1 MIEYLYNNV
10 GKNLF
15 VFERMGTI
23 LTKADRK
30 LLNLLAKSYPTI
42 SDVSS
47 EIINLRAILNLPKGT
62 EHFLSDL
69 HGEYEAFLHLRN
81 SASGVIREKT
91 ELLFGGV
98 LKEEEIT
105 TLVTLIYYPKEKL
118 DELEKSGVTTP
129 EWYNETLRRMVEI
142 CRLLASKY
150 TRSKTRKLLPKSYVY
165 ILEELLGGIQGS
177 FDRKEYYNSIISTIA
192 GSSRNRDFIIA
203 LSDTIKRLAVDRLH
217 ILGDIFD
224 RGSRP
229 DVIMESI
236 STGTNVDIQWGN
248 HDILW
253 MGAAGGSTACIATV
267 LNNSIT
273 YKNLDVIEIGYGI
286 SLRPLALF
294 ANATY
299 SDCDISA
306 FMPKESGEA
315 GTEKDNYL
323 MARMHKAIAIIQ
335 FKAEAEV
342 IRRNPQFNMDERILL
357 DKINYSKA
365 TVNIGGTDYP
375 LCDADFPTVNEKD
388 PLAFTEGELEV
399 INYLKTAFRKSEKLQ
414 RHVDFLFERGD
425 LYKIHNSNLLLHG
438 CVPINED
445 GSLMEFEFDGR
456 KMHGREFMDYLETIV
471 RKGFYSP
478 QNSPAHEKGLDYMWF
493 LWCGKNSPLCGR
505 LKITTFER
513 LLVEDSSTY
522 DEPKNAYYRNVDND
536 RVIDTIFKEFSL
548 CGSLGGGL
556 HSHIINGHV
565 PVISKAGESP
575 VKGSGRLIIIDGGFC
590 KAYHKKTGIAGYT
603 LVYSANRMR
612 ISAHEPFEGKEKAI
626 REGSDIHSKSNV
638 FERPTEPIRV
648 IETDDGKE
656 ILKNIED
663 LAALL
668 EAYETGEIKENLHKQ
683 KY

>member
-1 MIEYLYNNV
+1 M
-10 GKNLF
+10 
-15 VFERMGTI
+15 
-23 LTKADRK
+23 TKADRK
-30 LLNLLAKSYPTI
+30 LLDLLAKSHPTI
-42 SDVSS
+42 KDVHS
-47 EIINLRAILNLPKGT
+47 EIINLKAILHLPKGT

-69 HGEYEAFLHLRN
+69 HGEYEAFLHLQS

-105 TLVTLIYYPKEKL
+105 TLVTLIYYPVEKL
-118 DELEKSGVTTP
+118 DELEKSGVATP
-129 EWYNETLRRMVEI
+129 EWCFETLRRMVEI

-150 TRSKTRKLLPKSYVY
+150 TRSKVRKLLPHSYAY

-177 FDRKEYYNSIISTIA
+177 FDRKDYYNNIISTIA
-192 GSSRNRDFIIA
+192 GTSRRNDFIIA

-229 DVIMESI
+229 DVIMEALSL
-236 STGTNVDIQWGN
+236 GTNVDIQWGN

-273 YKNLDVIEIGYGI
+273 YRNLDVIEIGYGI

-306 FMPKESGEA
+306 FMPKESGDI
-315 GTEKDNYL
+315 GTEKDIYL
-323 MARMHKAIAIIQ
+323 MARMHKAIAVIQ

-357 DKINYSKA
+357 DKINYANA
-365 TVNIGGTDYP
+365 TVTIDGREYP
-375 LCDADFPTVNEKD
+375 LRDADFPTVNEKD
-388 PLAFTEGELEV
+388 PLAFTQGELEV
-399 INYLKTAFRKSEKLQ
+399 INYLKTAFCKSEKLR
-414 RHVDFLFERGD
+414 RHVDFLFEKGD

-438 CVPINED
+438 CVPLNED
-445 GSLMEFEFDGR
+445 GSLMDFEFEGR
-456 KMHGREFMDYLETIV
+456 KMHGREFMDYMENTV

-478 QNSPAHEKGLDYMWF
+478 GGSANREKGLDYMWF

-505 LKITTFER
+505 LKIATFER
-513 LLVEDSSTY
+513 LLVEDTSTY
-522 DEPKNAYYRNVDND
+522 AEPKNAYYANVDND

-548 CGSLGGGL
+548 KDSFDGEF

-575 VKGSGRLIIIDGGFC
+575 IKGGGRLIIIDGGFC
-590 KAYHKKTGIAGYT
+590 KAYHKTTGIAGYT

-612 ISAHEPFEGKEKAI
+612 ISAHEPFAGKEKAVH
-626 REGSDIHSKSNV
+626 EGSDIVSKSTV

-648 IETDDGKE
+648 KDTDDGRE
-656 ILKNIED
+656 ILKTIED
-663 LAALL
+663 LNALL
-668 EAYETGEIKENLHKQ
+668 EAYEKGEIKENLHKQ

>member
-1 MIEYLYNNV
+1 M
-10 GKNLF
+10 
-15 VFERMGTI
+15 
-23 LTKADRK
+23 TKADRK

-47 EIINLRAILNLPKGT
+47 EIINLKAILQLPKGT

-69 HGEYEAFLHLRN
+69 HGEYEAFLHLQS

-91 ELLFGGV
+91 ELIFGGV
-98 LKEEEIT
+98 LKDEEIT
-105 TLVTLIYYPKEKL
+105 NLVTLIYYPREKL
-118 DELEKSGVTTP
+118 DELEKSGITTP
-129 EWYNETLRRMVEI
+129 EWYADTLRQLVEI

-150 TRSKTRKLLPKSYVY
+150 TRSKTRKLLPKPYAY

-177 FDRKEYYNSIISTIA
+177 FDRKEYYNNIISTIA
-192 GSSRNRDFIIA
+192 GTSRNRDFIIA

-229 DVIMESI
+229 DIIMEAL

-306 FMPKESGEA
+306 FMPKDSGDI
-315 GTEKDNYL
+315 GTEKDTYL
-323 MARMHKAIAIIQ
+323 MARMHKAIAVIQ

-342 IRRNPQFNMDERILL
+342 IRRNPQFNMNDRIFL
-357 DKINYSKA
+357 DKINYSDA
-365 TVNIGGTDYP
+365 TVNICGKDYP
-375 LCDADFPTVNEKD
+375 LRDVDFPTVNEND

-399 INYLKTAFRKSEKLQ
+399 ISYLKTAFRKSEKLQ
-414 RHVDFLFERGD
+414 RHVDFLFEKGD

-445 GSLMEFEFDGR
+445 GTLMEFEFDGR
-456 KMHGREFMDYLETIV
+456 KMKGKEFMDYLETTV

-478 QNSPAHEKGLDYMWF
+478 QSSPYHKKGLDYMWF

-505 LKITTFER
+505 VKIATFER
-513 LLVEDSSTY
+513 LLVEDSSAHA
-522 DEPKNAYYRNVDND
+522 EPKNAYYSNVDND
-536 RVIDTIFKEFSL
+536 CVIDTIFREFSL
-548 CGSLGGGL
+548 RDSSDGGL

-575 VKGSGRLIIIDGGFC
+575 VKGRGRLIIIDGGFC
-590 KAYHKKTGIAGYT
+590 KAYHKTTGIAGYT

-612 ISAHEPFEGKEKAI
+612 ISAHQPFAGKEKAV
-626 REGSDIHSKSNV
+626 RDGSDIHSISTV

-648 IETDDGKE
+648 IETDDGRE
-656 ILKNIED
+656 IMKNIED
-663 LAALL
+663 LTALL
-668 EAYETGEIKENLHKQ
+668 EAYESGEIKENLHKQ

>member
-1 MIEYLYNNV
+1 M
-10 GKNLF
+10 
-15 VFERMGTI
+15 
-23 LTKADRK
+23 TKADRK

-47 EIINLRAILNLPKGT
+47 EIINLRAILHLPKGT

-69 HGEYEAFLHLRN
+69 HGEYEAFLHLRS
-81 SASGVIREKT
+81 SASGIIREKT
-91 ELLFGGV
+91 EQLFGGV

-105 TLVTLIYYPKEKL
+105 TLVTIIYYPGEKL
-118 DELEKSGVTTP
+118 EELEKTGVTTP
-129 EWYNETLRRMVEI
+129 EWYADIIRKMVEI

-150 TRSKTRKLLPKSYVY
+150 TRSKTRKLLPASYAY

-177 FDRKEYYNSIISTIA
+177 FDRKDYYNNIISTIA
-192 GSSRNRDFIIA
+192 STNRKRDFIVA

-229 DVIMESI
+229 DVIMEAI
-236 STGTNVDIQWGN
+236 SAGTNVDIQWGN

-306 FMPKESGEA
+306 FMPKDSGDV
-315 GTEKDNYL
+315 GTEKDTYL

-335 FKAEAEV
+335 FKAEAEL
-342 IRRNPQFNMDERILL
+342 IRRNPWFNMDDRILL
-357 DKINYSKA
+357 DKINYSNA
-365 TVNIGGTDYP
+365 TVNIEGKNYP
-375 LCDADFPTVNEKD
+375 LRDADFPTVNEKD

-414 RHVDFLFERGD
+414 RHVDFLFEKGD
-425 LYKIHNSNLLLHG
+425 LYRIHNSNLLLHG
-438 CVPINED
+438 CVPLNDD
-445 GSLMEFEFDGR
+445 GTLMDFEFDGT
-456 KMHGREFMDYLETIV
+456 KLHGKALMDYLETTV

-478 QNSPAHEKGLDYMWF
+478 EGSPARCKGLDYMWF

-505 LKITTFER
+505 LKIATFER
-513 LLVEDSSTY
+513 LLVEAPETY
-522 DEPKNAYYRNVDND
+522 AEPKNAYYANVDND
-536 RVIDTIFKEFSL
+536 RVIDTIFEEFSL
-548 CGSLGGGL
+548 ENSCGGGL

-575 VKGSGRLIIIDGGFC
+575 VKGSGRLIVIDGGFC
-590 KAYHKKTGIAGYT
+590 KAYHKTTGIAGYT
-603 LVYSANRMR
+603 LVYSANKMR
-612 ISAHEPFEGKEKAI
+612 ISAHGPFAGKAKAI
-626 REGSDIHSKSNV
+626 SEGSDIISKSTV

-656 ILKNIED
+656 ILKTIED
-663 LAALL
+663 LTALL
-668 EAYETGEIKENLHKQ
+668 EAYESGELKENLHKQ